1 MTKQTLRQWM
11 YYLLLTPFFKPAVL
25 GVLAGTDWLETIFD
39 LWRMGAAAVICL
51 LYLLQMLKNRRGPS
65 PVLVLLWLYLG
76 CIAVSTLVREDNL
89 WSLLNYVMTIGIFGI
104 LVELSLRDD
113 PILAINMVV
122 MPLTVLILINFI
134 LLCLYPNGLCWG
146 GSYGYSYNFLGIDNF
161 LAPILVP
168 YMFFVVLRSS
178 MVHGTVNWFAY
189 AMVVVSAVSLLL
201 VWSATGLMGLLVAL
215 VFLLFFYGRRWQTLF
230 NFDTA
235 LGLGSGMFFSIVVFR
250 LQNIFSFF
258 IEGVLHKGLSF
269 TGRTDIWDKAIA
281 MILESPFL
289 GYGIA
294 QSGKVYR
301 LSKHKYYHAHN
312 AFLEVMV
319 EGGVFALIAFLLML
333 ERAGRQLLIYRRH
346 PYACLLA
353 AGLMSAA
360 VMTTMEP
367 FLDSNG
373 LLIYAL
379 VLFSYHVGSL
389 IAGKPVP
396 AAGSH

>member
-1 MTKQTLRQWM
+1 
-11 YYLLLTPFFKPAVL
+11 
-25 GVLAGTDWLETIFD
+25 
-39 LWRMGAAAVICL
+39 
-51 LYLLQMLKNRRGPS
+51 
-65 PVLVLLWLYLG
+65 
-76 CIAVSTLVREDNL
+76 
-89 WSLLNYVMTIGIFGI
+89 
-104 LVELSLRDD
+104 
-113 PILAINMVV
+113 
-122 MPLTVLILINFI
+122 
-134 LLCLYPNGLCWG
+134 
-146 GSYGYSYNFLGIDNF
+146 
-161 LAPILVP
+161 
-168 YMFFVVLRSS
+168 
-178 MVHGTVNWFAY
+178 
-189 AMVVVSAVSLLL
+189 
-201 VWSATGLMGLLVAL
+201 
-215 VFLLFFYGRRWQTLF
+215 
-230 NFDTA
+230 
-235 LGLGSGMFFSIVVFR
+235 MFFSIVVLR

-379 VLFSYHVGSL
+379 VFFSYHVGSL

>member
-178 MVHGTVNWFAY
+178 MVHGQVNWFAY

-215 VFLLFFYGRRWQTLF
+215 VFLLFFYERRWQTLF

-319 EGGVFALIAFLLML
+319 EGGVFALISFLLML

>member
-1 MTKQTLRQWM
+1 MTKPSLRQWM
-11 YYLLLTPFFKPAVL
+11 YYLLLTPFFKPAIL
-25 GVLAGTDWLETIFD
+25 GVLEGTDWLENIFD
-39 LWRMGAAAVICL
+39 LWRMAAAVGICG
-51 LYLLQMLKNRRGPS
+51 LYLYQMIKRRRGPS
-65 PVLVLLWLYLG
+65 PVLIFLWLYLG
-76 CIAVSTLVREDNL
+76 CIAVSTLIREDNL
-89 WSLLNYVMTIGIFGI
+89 WSLINYVMTIGIFGV
-104 LVELSLRDD
+104 LLELSLRDD
-113 PILAINMVV
+113 PVMAVNMLV

-146 GSYGYSYNFLGIDNF
+146 GTYGYSYNFLGIDNF

-168 YMFFVVLRSS
+168 YMFFTVLRSS
-178 MVHGTVNWFAY
+178 MVHGKVNWFAY

-215 VFLLFFYGRRWQTLF
+215 VFLLFFYEHRWQTLF

-235 LGLGSGMFFSIVVFR
+235 LGLGGGLFFSIVLFR
-250 LQNIFSFF
+250 LQNIFAFF

-319 EGGVFALIAFLLML
+319 EGGVFALIAFLLMI
-333 ERAGRQLLIYRRH
+333 ERAGRQLMIYRKH

-353 AGLMSAA
+353 AGLMAAA

-379 VLFSYHVGSL
+379 VFFSYYVGTL